1 MKIISLIVP
10 FLLIG
15 IIGLSAPDVF
25 SAEYTD
31 TIPTISVILKNTSP
45 FFYQDDDGYTVV
57 TGLIENQNKY
67 SSVTNVRI
75 HVSYFDEI
83 SLIPLEASLGNT
95 LMEVIPPERNAPFS
109 IRSQTSIPG
118 ITHVSVVVLGFD
130 AAPDKANDLTIFSEN
145 ISNNSTFRFS
155 GHLQNGAAPISN
167 ATVYL
172 AYYDSFEPPRILN
185 VSTIQIGD
193 MKVGA
198 SSLLEFEE
206 KIDSKA
212 TGVLLFADS
221 DIFYSDVV
229 DVKIPSQ
236 INKQK
241 VTSTP
246 FKLPSPLYQIKYQ
259 NSQLWDVTCQEDFF
273 LAFKNDLSKS
283 ACVLPDTLDKLIERG
298 WAFYHAVGM
307 SFGVKSYSN
316 DIVSETCNS
325 KTDTL
330 IQGGYNV
337 PRNSYLEFSNGNY
350 TQIDGYQAFTILVT
364 NPTENSSGGA
374 RGSYNFLFVDCIL
387 PNPQSYDDCKEGT
400 HYRTTENWPLIECT
414 TLDGKYFSY
423 TETQEI
429 FN

>member
-1 MKIISLIVP
+1 MRIISLITS

-15 IIGLSAPDVF
+15 IIGLSAQDVF

-31 TIPTISVILKNTSP
+31 TIPTISVYLKNTSP
-45 FFYQDDDGYTVV
+45 YFYQDDEGYTVV
-57 TGLIENQNKY
+57 TGLIENQNQY

-83 SLIPLEASLGNT
+83 SLIPLKSSLGNT

-109 IRSQTSIPG
+109 IRSQTPIPG
-118 ITHVSVVVLGFD
+118 ITHVSVVILGFD
-130 AAPDKANDLTIFSEN
+130 AAPDKVNDLTIFSEN

-155 GHLQNGAAPISN
+155 GSLQNGAAPISN

-198 SSLLEFEE
+198 TSLLEFEE
-206 KIDSKA
+206 KIDSRA

-221 DIFYSDVV
+221 DIFYSEVV

-236 INKQK
+236 TNKQK
-241 VTSTP
+241 ITPTP
-246 FKLPSPLYQIKYQ
+246 FKLPSPSYQIKHQ

-283 ACVLPDTLDKLIERG
+283 SCVTPYTLDKLIERK
-298 WAFYHAVGM
+298 WAFYHAAAG
-307 SFGVKSYSN
+307 STFSIDAFTTIN
-316 DIVSETCNS
+316 VSETCNS
-325 KTDTL
+325 KDSK
-330 IQGGYNV
+330 IVQGGYKG
-337 PRNSYLEFSNGNY
+337 PRDSYLEYSNRNY
-350 TQIDGYQAFTILVT
+350 TEIDGIAAVT
-364 NPTENSSGGA
+364 FEVENPTENRSGSN
-374 RGSYNFLFVDCIL
+374 RGSYHGLFADCIES
-387 PNPQSYDDCKEGT
+387 NPQSYDDCKQGT

-423 TETQEI
+423 TENE
-429 FN
+429 

>member
-1 MKIISLIVP
+1 MRIIGLIAS

-15 IIGLSAPDVF
+15 IGGLSAQDAF
-25 SAEYTD
+25 SAEYVD
-31 TIPTISVILKNTSP
+31 TIPTISVYLKNTSP
-45 FFYQDDDGYTVV
+45 YFYQDDEGYTVV
-57 TGLIENQNKY
+57 TGLIENKNQY
-67 SSVTNVRI
+67 SSITDVRI

-95 LMEVIPPERNAPFS
+95 LMEVIPPESEAPFS
-109 IRSQTSIPG
+109 IRSQTPIPG

-130 AAPDKANDLTIFSEN
+130 AAPDKINDLTIFSEN

-155 GHLQNGAAPISN
+155 GSLQNGPAPISN

-172 AYYDSFEPPRILN
+172 AFYDSFEPPRILN
-185 VSTIQIGD
+185 VLTKQIGD
-193 MKVGA
+193 MTVGA

-212 TGVLLFADS
+212 IGVLLFADS
-221 DIFYSDVV
+221 NVFYSDVV

-236 INKQK
+236 TNKQK
-241 VTSTP
+241 VTPTP
-246 FKLPSPLYQIKYQ
+246 FKLPSPLYQIKHQ

-283 ACVLPDTLDKLIERG
+283 ACVLPYTLDKLIERG
-298 WAFYHAVGM
+298 WAFYHAGGM
-307 SFGVKSYSN
+307 SFGVTAYSN
-316 DIVSETCNS
+316 EIVSETCNS
-325 KTDTL
+325 KDDTL
-330 IQGGYNV
+330 VQGGYGV
-337 PRNSYLEFSNGNY
+337 PRNSYLKFSNINY
-350 TQIDGYQAFTILVT
+350 TQIDGYQAFTVQVV
-364 NPTENSSGGA
+364 NPTENSDGHA

-400 HYRTTENWPLIECT
+400 HFRTTQNWPLIECT

-423 TETQEI
+423 TET
-429 FN
+429 